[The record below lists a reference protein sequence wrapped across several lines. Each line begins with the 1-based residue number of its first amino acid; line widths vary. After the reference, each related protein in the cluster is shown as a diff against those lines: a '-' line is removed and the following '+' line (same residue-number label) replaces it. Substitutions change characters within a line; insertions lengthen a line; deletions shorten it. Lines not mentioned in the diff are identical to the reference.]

1 MIRKGIKKWLS
12 YITADKENFSLEH
25 RLFLS
30 SIIVGILISVFGSF
44 LNLVLTTSPIAV
56 IIPLVLSF
64 LLIILYYLVR
74 FKKIT
79 NHFLT
84 PFIVIGILCISIV
97 WIFNGGINGSN
108 ILDAIVVLILG
119 LVVVPDKIKKNIFIL
134 FIVVN
139 IFILLIQLYRPDLIV
154 SFPSQ
159 TDRFIDYLIT
169 LIYTSFIIFLII
181 RFVHKNYTKE
191 RLKAVKSEQSLKE
204 RLRELNGTYSLGQ
217 LAEKSDQLDDIFN
230 EFVNTIVPQSLE
242 YPEKV
247 FVSLEIEDK
256 KYCNIE
262 NFRLSK
268 TQKYLFEPINVHGVK
283 IGELI
288 VAYTEELYL
297 NDFFE
302 QQLISNYASRISK
315 ITERIKARQAI
326 EESEKKLRLL
336 NTDKDRFITILGHD
350 LKNPLNNIMGLSFLL
365 MEEIENLKAEE
376 IPVMAKL
383 INQAAKVT
391 NNLLDDVLMW
401 ARAQQGTLPFKPQM
415 VDFSGIC
422 KNTIDI
428 LSPTGVAK
436 NVSMLCPDVSKGM
449 VYADIN
455 MLKTIMLNLVS
466 NAIKFSF
473 SGGVVHIKADETPEG
488 VTISVADHG
497 IGISPE
503 NVKKLFDISQ
513 VVTTKGT
520 AEESGTGLGLLLCK
534 DFVEKHGGSILVES
548 EVGKGS
554 EFKFTLMKYGKE

>member
-79 NHFLT
+79 KHFLT
-84 PFIVIGILCISIV
+84 PIIVIGILGISIV

-247 FVSLEIEDK
+247 FVSLE
-256 KYCNIE
+256 Y
-262 NFRLSK
+262 
-268 TQKYLFEPINVHGVK
+268 
-283 IGELI
+283 
-288 VAYTEELYL
+288 
-297 NDFFE
+297 
-302 QQLISNYASRISK
+302 
-315 ITERIKARQAI
+315 
-326 EESEKKLRLL
+326 
-336 NTDKDRFITILGHD
+336 
-350 LKNPLNNIMGLSFLL
+350 
-365 MEEIENLKAEE
+365 
-376 IPVMAKL
+376 
-383 INQAAKVT
+383 
-391 NNLLDDVLMW
+391 
-401 ARAQQGTLPFKPQM
+401 
-415 VDFSGIC
+415 
-422 KNTIDI
+422 
-428 LSPTGVAK
+428 
-436 NVSMLCPDVSKGM
+436 
-449 VYADIN
+449 
-455 MLKTIMLNLVS
+455 
-466 NAIKFSF
+466 
-473 SGGVVHIKADETPEG
+473 
-488 VTISVADHG
+488 
-497 IGISPE
+497 
-503 NVKKLFDISQ
+503 
-513 VVTTKGT
+513 
-520 AEESGTGLGLLLCK
+520 
-534 DFVEKHGGSILVES
+534 
-548 EVGKGS
+548 
-554 EFKFTLMKYGKE
+554 